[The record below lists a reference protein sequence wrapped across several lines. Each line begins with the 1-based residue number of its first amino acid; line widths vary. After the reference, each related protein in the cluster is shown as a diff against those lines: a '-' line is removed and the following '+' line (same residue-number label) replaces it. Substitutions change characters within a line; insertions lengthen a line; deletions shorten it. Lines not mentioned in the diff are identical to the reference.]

1 MFEFIWCRQ
10 ASLFSLFANLTMEN
24 SVSHNPEDVQAAFA
38 TYLAENGVNINSS
51 SSSSSNAS
59 NNNNNDEVS
68 MNQVIPPA
76 FGNVEKD
83 KDEKLMENRQPAF
96 AGCEWWWQSRSQ

>member
-1 MFEFIWCRQ
+1 
-10 ASLFSLFANLTMEN
+10 MEN

-38 TYLAENGVNINSS
+38 TYLAEKGVNINSSS

-83 KDEKLMENRQPAF
+83 KDEKLICWKTDNLP
-96 AGCEWWWQSRSQ
+96 SQDVSGGGKVDPNDPEGVL